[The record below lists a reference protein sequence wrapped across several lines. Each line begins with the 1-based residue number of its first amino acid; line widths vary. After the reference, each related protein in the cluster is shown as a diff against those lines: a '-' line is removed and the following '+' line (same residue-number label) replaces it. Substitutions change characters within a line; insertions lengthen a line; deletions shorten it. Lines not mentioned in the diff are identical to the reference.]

1 MHVLCHLTRQPR
13 PARRGGFTL
22 IELIIAMSIVVIL
35 ASIALPAYFGVVA
48 RARRADARTQLVQA
62 AQFMQRFYGAND
74 SFEHDRAGNT
84 VVDRMPASLKQSPES
99 GDKLYA
105 LAIPAATLNAAG
117 YEIHMAPVAGA
128 SMDNDVCGTFT
139 LSATGVRGVLAG
151 TGDARLR
158 DMCWQ

>member
-1 MHVLCHLTRQPR
+1 MPLNASATAGA
-13 PARRGGFTL
+13 ARRGGFTL
-22 IELIIAMSIVVIL
+22 IELIIAMSVVAIL
-35 ASIALPAYFGVVA
+35 TSIALPAYFGVVA
-48 RARRADARTQLVQA
+48 RARRANARTQLVQA
-62 AQFMQRFYGAND
+62 ARFMQRFYGVND

-105 LAIPAATLNAAG
+105 LTIPAATLNAAG
-117 YEIHMAPVAGA
+117 YEIHMTPVASA
-128 SMDNDVCGTFT
+128 SMGNDVCGTFT

-158 DMCWQ
+158 DMCWK